1 MQWVLLHFPVL
12 WEINEETHAFPIW
25 EKYEYQFPSFS
36 RYNRFCCISC
46 ATGDYWGNTCI
57 SHMLKHT
64 IGQEMDEK
72 KVTTPSEKYEYQ
84 LSRFS
89 SYNGFCCIFLCHAKL
104 KGKPM
109 HFPYDEIC

>member
-1 MQWVLLHFPVL
+1 
-12 WEINEETHAFPIW
+12 
-25 EKYEYQFPSFS
+25 
-36 RYNRFCCISC
+36 
-46 ATGDYWGNTCI
+46 
-57 SHMLKHT
+57 
-64 IGQEMDEK
+64 MDEK

-84 LSRFS
+84 LYRFS